1 MTIQDTYTY
10 EGIAFLV
17 CYADITTVD
26 EIHKYIQSD
35 FSSVFKLINLFAL
48 IFIAI
53 VKNILTEKI

>member
-1 MTIQDTYTY
+1 MKVFQQH
-10 EGIAFLV
+10 
-17 CYADITTVD
+17 

-53 VKNILTEKI
+53 VENIPMEKI